1 MPESKIFFVLLY
13 GKEKRSLFQ
22 IRFKIMSLEYR
33 LRRKL
38 IGNHLGFTSAS
49 LIIHFPTY
57 IMSSGEASQT
67 QSEMFCNTKT
77 KNGEEGNSIILSKR
91 KQN

>member
-1 MPESKIFFVLLY
+1 
-13 GKEKRSLFQ
+13 
-22 IRFKIMSLEYR
+22 MSFEYR

-57 IMSSGEASQT
+57 IMSSGEARQT
-67 QSEMFCNTKT
+67 QSEMFYNTKT
-77 KNGEEGNSIILSKR
+77 KDGKEGNSIILSKR